1 MGNKIKKYLEY
12 KKNIKIV
19 KTEFAEIAATVLP
32 ALRKSAGN
40 KSNILKFIH
49 KLAESTKNI
58 DGKEF
63 TSIVL
68 KETAEMLSTSQ
79 ERLVNVLTYIAG
91 LEPDEIQKILV
102 HSIIETLPEE
112 NKQL

>member
-19 KTEFAEIAATVLP
+19 KTEFAGIAAIVLP
-32 ALRKSAGN
+32 ALRKSTIKKN
-40 KSNILKFIH
+40 NILRFIH
-49 KLAESTKNI
+49 KLTESTKNI

-79 ERLVNVLTYIAG
+79 ERLVKVLTYIAG
-91 LEPDEIQKILV
+91 LEPDEIQKILI